1 MMFFFLMLRRP
12 PRSTRTDTL
21 FPYTT
26 LFRSRD
32 ENRDAQ
38 GLDQGEVE
46 HVAVVERDG
55 VALQLVGIT
64 GEMAIVAR
72 GKPHLGLGLAADL
85 AIVGAVDPR
94 QLVSVLLDKIC
105 QAKHPRRPLA
115 AGGLQPDSPERII
128 ARFAGGR
135 HVPLVGLD
143 QK

>member
-72 GKPHLGLGLAADL
+72 GKPHLGLGLADDL

-94 QLVSVLLDKIC
+94 QLVSVLPDKIC
-105 QAKHPRRPLA
+105 QAQHHRRPVA
-115 AGGLQPDSPERII
+115 AGGLAPDSPESLM
-128 ARFAGGR
+128 AGLHGGS
-135 HVPLVGLD
+135 PL
-143 QK
+143 

>member
-72 GKPHLGLGLAADL
+72 GKPHLGLGLADDL

-105 QAKHPRRPLA
+105 QAQHHRRPVA
-115 AGGLQPDSPERII
+115 AGGLAPDSP
-128 ARFAGGR
+128 ATLLAGFDGR
-135 HVPLVGLD
+135 SGSANV
-143 QK
+143 